1 MARPLFYSHTL
12 RRTLAGLHLHLRHG
26 YVSIHLYQ
34 IKNRKILSE
43 KNNTLKSSF
52 MKSNYPLFSLQT
64 WSLLLGCASL
74 VACSSGE
81 APKQKAKKTPEV
93 GVVTVQQVTQSV
105 VADLPGRTNAFMIS
119 EVRPQVGGIIRQR
132 AFTEGA
138 QVKAGDL
145 LYQIE
150 PAPYQATYQSAV
162 AALQKTEATVVTL
175 KLKADRYKELVKINA
190 ISKQDNDDAQAALQQ
205 GEADV
210 ASAKA
215 TQATAKINLDFTKVV
230 SPISGFVSTSTVT
243 PGALVIANQDV
254 AMTTVQQLDP
264 IYVDVIQSSSD
275 LLKLK
280 RDIAAGKLSNNAQKE
295 IPVRVVLED
304 GSTYAHPGK
313 LKFSGVSVNT
323 TSGAVTLRAV
333 VPNPEGVLLP
343 GMYVHALIDMAE
355 DKATILVPQRAVT
368 RNTRGEPIV
377 LLVDTEQKVEQK
389 TIETSG
395 TVGDAW
401 RVSKGLQAG
410 DRVIMDGIQN
420 ISVGA
425 TVKAVPFVAPTVTAA
440 PAPAKTNSQTH

>member
-1 MARPLFYSHTL
+1 
-12 RRTLAGLHLHLRHG
+12 
-26 YVSIHLYQ
+26 
-34 IKNRKILSE
+34 
-43 KNNTLKSSF
+43 
-52 MKSNYPLFSLQT
+52 MKSTSSSIALRFCSLFFV
-64 WSLLLGCASL
+64 GASL

-81 APKQKAKKTPEV
+81 PPANKSKKIPEV
-93 GVVTVQQVTQSV
+93 GVITVQPVSQPV
-105 VADLPGRTNAFMIS
+105 VADLPGRTNAYMIS
-119 EVRPQVGGIIRQR
+119 EVRPQVSGIIRQR

-150 PAPYQATYQSAV
+150 PAPYQASYQSAA
-162 AALQKTEATVVTL
+162 AALQKVEATLITL

-190 ISKQDNDDAQAALQQ
+190 ISRQDNDDTQAALLQ

-210 ASAKA
+210 AAAKA
-215 TQATAKINLDFTKVV
+215 AVATARINLDFTKVV
-230 SPISGFVSTSTVT
+230 SPISGYVSTSTFT
-243 PGALVIANQDV
+243 PGALVTANQET
-254 AMTTVQQLDP
+254 ALTTVQQLDP

-280 RDIAAGKLSNNAQKE
+280 RDIASGKLNSQSQKE

-304 GSTYAHPGK
+304 GTAYQHAGK

-333 VPNPEGVLLP
+333 VPNPDGVLLP

-355 DKATILVPQRAVT
+355 DKAAILVPQRAVT
-368 RNTRGEPIV
+368 RNTRGEPTV
-377 LLVDTEQKVEQK
+377 LVVDNEQKVQQK

-395 TVGDAW
+395 ATGDAW

-410 DRVIMDGIQN
+410 DRVILDGVQG
-420 ISVGA
+420 ISVGSE
-425 TVKAVPFVAPTVTAA
+425 VKAVPFVAAGNAA
-440 PAPAKTNSQTH
+440 TDQPAATPAASTPPPMNPAR